1 VAKPVPKLS
10 IQVVKKKAGNE
21 GSGNIK
27 KIMYDHKNTT
37 ESLEGGE
44 NIETTGSAAE
54 RSSQYRGVDDSFVI
68 RG

>member
-21 GSGNIK
+21 GNIK
-27 KIMYDHKNTT
+27 KFMYDHKNTT

>member
-1 VAKPVPKLS
+1 MAKPVPKLS

-21 GSGNIK
+21 GNIK
-27 KIMYDHKNTT
+27 KFMYDHKNTT

-44 NIETTGSAAE
+44 NTGSAAE
-54 RSSQYRGVDDSFVI
+54 RSSQYKGVDDSFVI